1 MPRISPSL
9 DHIVLPHPNCKK
21 TTYFHLQKPS
31 RSLLENGLGG
41 QAAYYLLS
49 GKEPE
54 LPPKLSV
61 LSIHMRMV
69 IHPARRQL
77 G

>member
-1 MPRISPSL
+1 MGLMPRISL
-9 DHIVLPHPNCKK
+9 NLNHIVLPALSCKK
-21 TTYFHLQKPS
+21 YTYFHLQKPS

-41 QAAYYLLS
+41 QATYYLLS
-49 GKEPE
+49 E

-61 LSIHMRMV
+61 LSVHVRMV